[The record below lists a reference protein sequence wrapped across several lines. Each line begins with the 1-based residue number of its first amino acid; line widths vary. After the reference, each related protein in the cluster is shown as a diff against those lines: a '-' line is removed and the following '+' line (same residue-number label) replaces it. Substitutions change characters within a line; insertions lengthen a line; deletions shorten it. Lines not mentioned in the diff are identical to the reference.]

1 MWYIFKENKEKGG
14 GAVKITVLC
23 FGTLSERHFAD
34 AFAEYAKRLSPICS
48 FECVELREKKLPADP
63 SPAQILAALDAE
75 GRDVLSR
82 IPSRACAVVLAV
94 EGKQLSSEA
103 LASYMDAKMSAG
115 TSEFVF
121 VIGSSYGLSPE
132 VKRRADLLLSM
143 SAMTFPHQLA
153 RVMLA
158 EQLYRAS
165 QIRSG
170 GRYHK

>member
-1 MWYIFKENKEKGG
+1 M
-14 GAVKITVLC
+14 KITILA

-34 AFAEYAKRLSPICS
+34 AFAEYAKRLSPSCA
-48 FECVELREKKLPADP
+48 FECAELREKRLSSDP
-63 SPAQILAALDAE
+63 SDGEIAAALEAE
-75 GRDVLSR
+75 GREVLSR
-82 IPSRACAVVLAV
+82 IPPRACAVVLAV
-94 EGKQLSSEA
+94 EGKALSSEA
-103 LASYMDAKMSAG
+103 LASYLDARMSAG

-158 EQLYRAS
+158 EQLYRS
-165 QIRSG
+165 MQIRAG
-170 GRYHK
+170 TKYHK